1 MPMTNSWKKMPNEN
15 DDQFIR
21 RICAMKETIG
31 TWQDVADIL
40 NTALNTKYGE
50 SKWRKD
56 YAHFVKCSQLLES
69 EFDNSEY
76 VEKIRE
82 ERRELEKERKKFQT
96 EKIAYNK
103 YLREE
108 ARDEMIRD
116 AIIDEIRNGHQFD
129 APKRVFVKSDND
141 RAACLCIADAHYGT
155 EFKILGLHGEILNAY
170 SPEIFE
176 KRMQEL
182 FNNVLDIVE
191 KENISE
197 LRIYSLGDE
206 IDGILRVGQL
216 MKLRYGVVESSVRY
230 ANYMATWL
238 NELSKYVHIKYQSTY
253 GNHTELR
260 MLGEKKGTFKD
271 DNTGLFI
278 KEIIKT
284 KLENNHNFE
293 MIENPTG
300 LIFDNV
306 CEFNVL
312 GIHGETK
319 NLATAIKDFSNTYDT
334 KIDILVGGHMH
345 HMSEETVGIN
355 RDVISVP
362 SIIGID
368 DFSIKL
374 NKTSN
379 PGATL
384 FFVEHNNGVVQ
395 EYRIKL

>member
-1 MPMTNSWKKMPNEN
+1 MTNSWAKMPNEN

-40 NTALNTKYGE
+40 NTALNTQYGE

-56 YAHFVKCSQLLES
+56 YAHFVKCSQVLEN
-69 EFDNSEY
+69 ELENSEHLA
-76 VEKIRE
+76 KIRE
-82 ERRELEKERKKFQT
+82 ERRELEKERKKLQT
-96 EKIAYNK
+96 EKLEYNK

-108 ARDEMIRD
+108 ARDEMIRE

-129 APKRVFVKSDND
+129 APNRIFRQLDYS
-141 RAACLCIADAHYGT
+141 REACLCIADAHYGT
-155 EFKILGLHGEILNAY
+155 EFKIFGLHGEILNEY

-176 KRMQEL
+176 ERMSDL
-182 FNNVLDIVE
+182 FNQVLDIVE
-191 KENISE
+191 KENINE
-197 LRIYSLGDE
+197 LRILSLGDE
-206 IDGILRVGQL
+206 VDGILRVGQL
-216 MKLRYGVVESSVRY
+216 MKLRYGVIESSVRY

-238 NELSKYVHIKYQSTY
+238 NELSKYVSIKYYSTY

-293 MIENPTG
+293 VIENPTG

-306 CEFNVL
+306 CNFNVL
-312 GIHGETK
+312 GIHGEVK
-319 NLATAIKDFSNTYDT
+319 NLANAIKDFSNTYNT
-334 KIDILVGGHMH
+334 NIDILVGGHMH
-345 HMSEETVGIN
+345 HMSEETVGYN

-368 DFSIKL
+368 DFSMKL

-384 FFVEHNNGVVQ
+384 FFVEDGNGVVQ

>member
-1 MPMTNSWKKMPNEN
+1 MKNSLTKLPNEN
-15 DDQFIR
+15 DEQFIR

-31 TWQDVADIL
+31 TWKDVADIL
-40 NTALNTKYGE
+40 NTAFNKKYDE

-56 YAHFVKCSQLLES
+56 YAHFVKCSRTLES
-69 EFDNSEY
+69 ELGDSEY
-76 VEKIRE
+76 LSKIRE
-82 ERRELEKERKKFQT
+82 ERRELEKERKKIQT
-96 EKIAYNK
+96 EKLEYNRC
-103 YLREE
+103 LREE
-108 ARDEMIRD
+108 ARDDMIRES
-116 AIIDEIRNGHQFD
+116 IVNEIRNGHQFV
-129 APKRVFVKSDND
+129 APKRIYGGIGDERS
-141 RAACLCIADAHYGT
+141 ACLCIADAHYGT

-176 KRMQEL
+176 ERMQDL
-182 FNNVLDIVE
+182 FNKVLDIVE
-191 KENISE
+191 KENINV

-206 IDGILRVGQL
+206 VDGILRVGQL
-216 MKLRYGVVESSVRY
+216 MKLRYGVIEQSVRY
-230 ANYMATWL
+230 ANYMSTWL
-238 NELSKYVHIKYQSTY
+238 NALSNYVYIKFQSTY

-278 KEIIKT
+278 REIIKT
-284 KLENNHNFE
+284 KLENNPNFE

-300 LIFDNV
+300 LIYDNV
-306 CEFNVL
+306 CNFNLL

-319 NLATAIKDFSNTYDT
+319 NLANAIKDFSNTYNVQ
-334 KIDILVGGHMH
+334 IDILVGGHMH
-345 HMSEETVGIN
+345 HMSEETVGVN
-355 RDVISVP
+355 RDVISIP

-368 DFSIKL
+368 DFSMKL

-384 FFVEHNNGVVQ
+384 FFVENGNGVVQ

>member
-1 MPMTNSWKKMPNEN
+1 MTSSWKKKPNEN

-56 YAHFVKCSQLLES
+56 YAHFVKCSQVLES
-69 EFDNSEY
+69 ELENSEHLA
-76 VEKIRE
+76 KIRE
-82 ERRELEKERKKFQT
+82 ERRELEKERKKLQT
-96 EKIAYNK
+96 EKIEYNK

-108 ARDEMIRD
+108 ARDEMIRE
-116 AIIDEIRNGHQFD
+116 AIIDEIRNGHQFS
-129 APKRVFVKSDND
+129 APKRVFGYADSE
-141 RAACLCIADAHYGT
+141 RSACLCIADAHYGT
-155 EFKILGLHGEILNAY
+155 EFKILGLHGEVLNEY
-170 SPEIFE
+170 SPEVFE
-176 KRMQEL
+176 ERMHDL
-182 FNNVLDIVE
+182 FNQVLDIVE
-191 KENISE
+191 KENIDV

-284 KLENNHNFE
+284 KLENNPNFE

-306 CEFNVL
+306 SGFNVL

-319 NLATAIKDFSNTYDT
+319 SLANAIKDFSNTYNT
-334 KIDILVGGHMH
+334 NIDILVGGHMH
-345 HMSEETVGIN
+345 HMNEETVGIN
-355 RDVISVP
+355 RDVIGVP

-368 DFSIKL
+368 DFSMKL

-384 FFVEHNNGVVQ
+384 FFVEDKHGVVQ

>member
-1 MPMTNSWKKMPNEN
+1 M
-15 DDQFIR
+15 
-21 RICAMKETIG
+21 
-31 TWQDVADIL
+31 
-40 NTALNTKYGE
+40 TALNTQYGE

-56 YAHFVKCSQLLES
+56 YAHFVKCSQVLES
-69 EFDNSEY
+69 ELANDDHLS
-76 VEKIRE
+76 KIRE
-82 ERRELEKERKKFQT
+82 ERRELEKERKKIQT
-96 EKIAYNK
+96 ERLEYSRL
-103 YLREE
+103 LREE

-116 AIIDEIRNGHQFD
+116 AIINEIRNNHQFS
-129 APKRVFVKSDND
+129 APTRLFRNVDGERS
-141 RAACLCIADAHYGT
+141 ACLCIADAHYGT
-155 EFKILGLHGEILNAY
+155 EFKILGLHGEVLNAY

-176 KRMQEL
+176 DRMQDL
-182 FNNVLDIVE
+182 FNQVVNIIE
-191 KENISE
+191 KENINV

-206 IDGILRVGQL
+206 VDGILRVGQL
-216 MKLRYGVVESSVRY
+216 MKLRYGVVESSIRY

-238 NELSKYVHIKYQSTY
+238 NALSNYVHIKFQSTY

-284 KLENNHNFE
+284 KLENNPNFE
-293 MIENPTG
+293 IIENPTG

-306 CEFNVL
+306 CHFNVL
-312 GIHGETK
+312 GIHGEVK
-319 NLATAIKDFSNTYDT
+319 NLTDAIKDFSNTYNVQ
-334 KIDILVGGHMH
+334 IDILIGGHMH

-355 RDVISVP
+355 RDVISIP

-368 DFSIKL
+368 DFSMKL

-384 FFVEHNNGVVQ
+384 FFIEDNKGVIQ

>member
-1 MPMTNSWKKMPNEN
+1 MPNEN

-56 YAHFVKCSQLLES
+56 YAQFVKCSRTLEN
-69 EFDNSEY
+69 ELENNEY
-76 VEKIRE
+76 LAKIRE
-82 ERRELEKERKKFQT
+82 ERRKLEKERKKFHT
-96 EKIAYNK
+96 EKLEYNR

-116 AIIDEIRNGHQFD
+116 SIIDEIRNGYQFS
-129 APKRVFVKSDND
+129 APNRVFRIVDND

-155 EFKILGLHGEILNAY
+155 EFKILGLHGEILNEY

-176 KRMQEL
+176 KRMQDL
-182 FNNVLDIVE
+182 FNNVLDIVD
-191 KENISE
+191 KENIGE

-216 MKLRYGVVESSVRY
+216 MKLRYGVIESSVRY

-238 NELSKYVHIKYQSTY
+238 NELSKYVHIKYHSTY

-284 KLENNHNFE
+284 KLENNPNFE

-319 NLATAIKDFSNTYDT
+319 NLASAIKDFSNTYNT
-334 KIDILVGGHMH
+334 KIDVLVGGHMH

-368 DFSIKL
+368 DFSMKL

-384 FFVEHNNGVVQ
+384 FFVECGNGVVQ
-395 EYRIKL
+395 E